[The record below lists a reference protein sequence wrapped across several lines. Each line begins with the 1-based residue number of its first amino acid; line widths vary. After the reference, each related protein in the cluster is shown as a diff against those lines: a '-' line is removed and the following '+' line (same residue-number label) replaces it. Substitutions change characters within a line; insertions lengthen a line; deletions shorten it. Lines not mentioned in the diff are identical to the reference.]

1 MDDDRGD
8 TCAGLRKY
16 VRVFHIIMQK
26 VCGSMNRQAVGYM
39 MQSQTVTGSE
49 RLINKWN
56 VKGEKKFM

>member
-49 RLINKWN
+49 RLINK
-56 VKGEKKFM
+56 

>member
-8 TCAGLRKY
+8 TCAGLRKMRQGISY
-16 VRVFHIIMQK
+16 NAESVR
-26 VCGSMNRQAVGYM
+26 GSMNRQAVGYM

-56 VKGEKKFM
+56 V